1 MINIRYLTLKE
12 VIAINASIILR
23 YSPGEQIGILNNSL
37 LESAVYRPQQS
48 AFGEDAYPTIM
59 EKSAAIF
66 ESLGQNHA
74 FQNANKRTAF
84 MALVVFLSNNNYE
97 FEMESKRAE
106 NFTVD
111 MVNHE
116 YTFEKLV
123 SIINEHSNKIQS

>member
-1 MINIRYLTLKE
+1 MININEIKE
-12 VIAINASIILR
+12 R
-23 YSPGEQIGILNNSL
+23 SPGEQIGILNHSL

-84 MALVVFLSNNNYE
+84 ISMVMFLRYNGYLFKMDNKLV
-97 FEMESKRAE
+97 KD
-106 NFTVD
+106 FTVN

-116 YTFEKLV
+116 YTFEKIV

>member
-1 MINIRYLTLKE
+1 MTIHYLTVNEIIMININEIKE
-12 VIAINASIILR
+12 R
-23 YSPGEQIGILNNSL
+23 SPGEQIGILNNSL

-84 MALVVFLSNNNYE
+84 ISMVMFLRYNGYLFKMDNNLV
-97 FEMESKRAE
+97 KD
-106 NFTVD
+106 FTVS

>member
-1 MINIRYLTLKE
+1 
-12 VIAINASIILR
+12 
-23 YSPGEQIGILNNSL
+23 
-37 LESAVYRPQQS
+37 
-48 AFGEDAYPTIM
+48 M